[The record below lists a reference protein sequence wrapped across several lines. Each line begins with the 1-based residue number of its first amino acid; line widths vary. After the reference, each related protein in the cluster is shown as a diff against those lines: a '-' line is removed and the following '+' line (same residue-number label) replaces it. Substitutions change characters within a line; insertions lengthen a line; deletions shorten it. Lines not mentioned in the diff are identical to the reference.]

1 MAEIPANTPQ
11 DWGMR
16 GATNTTLPQFKGK
29 PRQLIINVDDGYR
42 PVIMDG
48 NTLGGKFKCASV
60 SELDAIK
67 DQIKDGITQ
76 TEADAR
82 YLGIHAKADSA
93 KMADEA
99 MHASSADTASHA
111 DTASNADE
119 ALRANEATKA
129 TQDKN
134 GQDISLTY
142 ATKQELNTGLGNKL
156 GKTEKAISATVAD
169 SANAVAWANVS
180 DKPNASE
187 NSKGVIQLA
196 NASDISAGTDT
207 TKAVTPKQLKDGLNE
222 KLGRNEKASS
232 ASVADRAT
240 VANSADS
247 VQWNNVQGRPTIG
260 PAPNAYITNAWRSGS
275 QYTKQWSD
283 GFKEQLVQVQNV
295 NHSSFTPLLPLPSL
309 SELTYCY
316 IQGFRSGIS
325 TFGTSKAIHIYSY
338 TIQVIKYLKDGRFN
352 VAFTSPAIDGTLT
365 STQYY
370 IYIAGYY

>member
-48 NTLGGKFKCASV
+48 NTLGGKFKCASIEELANV
-60 SELDAIK
+60 S
-67 DQIKDGITQ
+67 QIATNALTQ
-76 TEADAR
+76 EKADVR

-99 MHASSADTASHA
+99 MHASSADTATHA

-134 GQDISLTY
+134 GKDISLTY
-142 ATKQELNTGLGNKL
+142 ATKQELGTKL
-156 GKTEKAISATVAD
+156 GKTEKAASATVAD
-169 SANAVAWANVS
+169 RANSVAWTNVS
-180 DKPNASE
+180 DKPAATE
-187 NSKGVIQLA
+187 NVKGILQLA
-196 NASDISAGTDT
+196 NASDISTGTDT

-247 VQWNNVQGRPTIG
+247 VQWNNVQGRPTIS
-260 PAPNAYITNAWRSGS
+260 PSPNAYVTQTWHSGDNW
-275 QYTKQWSD
+275 YRVWSD
-283 GFKEQLVQVQNV
+283 GWIEQGG
-295 NHSSFTPLLPLPSL
+295 
-309 SELTYCY
+309 C
-316 IQGFRSGIS
+316 
-325 TFGTSKAIHIYSY
+325 SY
-338 TIQVIKYLKDGRFN
+338 TTNSYQKPISFHKPFHNTNYCMVASAENDTKGDIYGVVINTRATTNANIFIGANF
-352 VAFTSPAIDGTLT
+352 
-365 STQYY
+365 
-370 IYIAGYY
+370 GYYCRARWYACGS